1 MRKFPSLFFASIFIV
16 VLLFMWYGQSLSPAN
31 THNTTQTT
39 FVISP
44 GEGLRAVAKNL
55 KKNNLIKNDIA
66 FTIMVFVSGLD
77 KKIQAGDFR
86 LSPSESS
93 RQIAQDLT
101 KGTLDIWVTI
111 PEGKRA
117 EEIAAIF
124 KTKLSNYDLSWN
136 QQLNQHEGYL
146 FPDTYLIPH
155 DADIQAIITMMTDNF
170 SKKYAQVTNSTSM
183 SQNQI
188 VILASLI
195 EREANTK
202 EDRPLISSVLHNRL
216 DLGMPLQVDATVQ
229 YALGYDTTQ
238 KTWWRKN
245 LSLDELHTPSDY
257 NTYVNPGLPS
267 GPICNP
273 GLAALQAAANPAKTN
288 YLYYIT
294 DKNGINHYAS
304 TLDQHNA
311 NIKKYGL

>member
-1 MRKFPSLFFASIFIV
+1 M
-16 VLLFMWYGQSLSPAN
+16 
-31 THNTTQTT
+31 
-39 FVISP
+39 
-44 GEGLRAVAKNL
+44 RAVAKNL